1 MRLRDK
7 VAIVTG
13 AGRGIGR
20 AVAARF
26 AAEGARVVVAD
37 LDASTG
43 GAVVEEIQVAGSAAH
58 FYRCDVSREDQVQG
72 MVDFALEQFGRIE
85 ILVNNA
91 ICSIDEILD
100 NAWAPTMDVAV
111 KGTWLCCQA
120 VLPTMVDQRAGSIVN
135 LSSINALM
143 GFGTDYVY
151 TAAKGA
157 IVSLTRCLATQYG
170 KHNVRL
176 NVLCPGSTQTEIW
189 APCSKPIRRCWTRS
203 QSCTRWVVWRSL
215 RRSPVPRFSW
225 RPTRRRSLPVRSW
238 SPTAAPRPA
247 MSRLTTR
254 GPEYRPQR
262 TGLQGCSP
270 ASAETSREP
279 DRKAGV
285 KTQGDSSVQPEV
297 AGNKTGSGLDLPPY
311 YAAYLR

>member
-1 MRLRDK
+1 MRLADK

-26 AAEGARVVVAD
+26 ATEGARVAVAD

-43 GAVVEEIQVAGSAAH
+43 GAVAEEIRATGGAAH
-58 FYRCDVSREDQVQG
+58 FCPCDVSREDQVRG
-72 MVDFALEQFGRIE
+72 MVDFAFEQFGRID

-91 ICSIDEILD
+91 ICSIDAVLG
-100 NAWAPTMDVAV
+100 NAWAPNMDVAV

-120 VLPTMVDQRAGSIVN
+120 VLPSMVDQRAGSIVN

-143 GFGTDYVY
+143 GFGTDHVY

-176 NVLCPGSTQTEIW
+176 NVLCPGSTQTESW
-189 APCSKPIRRCWTRS
+189 APLLEADPKVLDKVAKLYPLGR
-203 QSCTRWVVWRSL
+203 VA
-215 RRSPVPRFSW
+215 
-225 RPTRRRSLPVRSW
+225 RPEEIAN
-238 SPTAAPRPA
+238 AA
-247 MSRLTTR
+247 LF
-254 GPEYRPQR
+254 
-262 TGLQGCSP
+262 L
-270 ASAETSREP
+270 ASDEASF
-279 DRKAGV
+279 V
-285 KTQGDSSVQPEV
+285 
-297 AGNKTGSGLDLPPY
+297 TGSVLVVDGGATAGY
-311 YAAYLR
+311 VAFHNTGA